1 MGHFSPCVQALSV
14 TEAAETTMSLPRAVR
29 SSGTRS
35 ADSLA
40 GTETRARS
48 SGGQL
53 LVVPAAVPGSPLT
66 HRPPGPPP
74 APHTEAESWPGP
86 ASGWWLPIPLFSVDC
101 GFPGPLGESQWLN
114 LMGWTENPEVAPHQL
129 PTLLAIP
136 CPPSWQPLSSPWL
149 WRLKETVLLFSS
161 SHLGGFHSVR
171 VHKDMV
177 LLQADLSVV
186 FSPQGTRDKSFDM

>member
-66 HRPPGPPP
+66 PPPGA
-74 APHTEAESWPGP
+74 APRSPRRGRVLAWACLRMVVTHTLVQRGLW
-86 ASGWWLPIPLFSVDC
+86 FSRST
-101 GFPGPLGESQWLN
+101 GGES
-114 LMGWTENPEVAPHQL
+114 VAEL
-129 PTLLAIP
+129 DGL
-136 CPPSWQPLSSPWL
+136 
-149 WRLKETVLLFSS
+149 
-161 SHLGGFHSVR
+161 
-171 VHKDMV
+171 D
-177 LLQADLSVV
+177 
-186 FSPQGTRDKSFDM
+186 